1 MQDRQSTSTRQ
12 RLPGLLSALGTGS
25 GQVGVQVR
33 ERVLTY
39 LSSVVRMIETPDPAN
54 CASCPENYYS
64 VCPVQRTKGPC
75 DGSGQQC
82 PAQGGPGPAPIRPSL
97 GHLLHSHP
105 HHLSRALPPTLL
117 EQAGRVASPNPP
129 SQAYWLSPA
138 LSPGS
143 GKLANSHMLLSA
155 SAKVVMAN
163 VCVVSEGGGGG
174 RSRSHLGAEPD
185 PQSQTWRVYMRM
197 LTSSPNAL
205 ELRKLWPREGAGTF

>member
-1 MQDRQSTSTRQ
+1 MTPKLPVPSTQHDHLATGHGQLWRQPSDHTRPELGLLKDAGSRPLLDSW

-39 LSSVVRMIETPDPAN
+39 LSSGVRMIETPDPAN

-75 DGSGQQC
+75 DGSRQQC

-129 SQAYWLSPA
+129 SQAYWL
-138 LSPGS
+138 
-143 GKLANSHMLLSA
+143 
-155 SAKVVMAN
+155 
-163 VCVVSEGGGGG
+163 
-174 RSRSHLGAEPD
+174 
-185 PQSQTWRVYMRM
+185 
-197 LTSSPNAL
+197 
-205 ELRKLWPREGAGTF
+205 